1 VGVVAGKLQSGAVA
15 IVLSSLA
22 GLAFVTLTLT
32 PWRVVGYAM
41 AALVLLAV
49 AWRGGAAAELI
60 SGNLAQIAVAAGFL
74 SRYRLDEPH
83 ATVPLA
89 ITGVLV
95 VALLVGV
102 PVLGSKVN
110 ARRVDASNLLG
121 YSPDRQASRRVADL
135 QAGVLI
141 LIAVTGVFAIA
152 AWSLWPLVA
161 LSAALNL
168 AAGLV
173 WSKARRTGVDASD
186 VRSALERF
194 DAAFALYFSAP
205 DNTEYHVEM
214 WAPYLERIGRR
225 WLIITREPNSF
236 KLLTESM
243 GPVVPVVFC
252 PQPDDL
258 HTAITPG
265 LNAVFYVNNGA
276 LNADMVRHHRLTHI
290 QLLHGDSDK
299 ASSYNP
305 VTAIFDRIFVAGQA
319 GIDRYADNGVHIPHS
334 KFDIV
339 GRPQIETIE
348 VAKARISAIED
359 KVVLYASTWV
369 GAFSDTNY
377 SSLSIGETIL
387 TNLLARDVTVI
398 LRPHPYANRHL
409 ITARYLSRLERMLA
423 ADRAKTG
430 RRHIFGTA
438 ATTEMSFVDC
448 INAADALISDVSGVL
463 SDALYSNKPLAVT
476 NMIAALPSAFEEAF
490 PLAKAAYVINGVASN
505 IDQVLDDLLG
515 DDPREEARRKA
526 RIHFLGDFDYSNYAD
541 AFVSKARSYTFAE
554 PALEEQPVD

>member
-1 VGVVAGKLQSGAVA
+1 MDSVSSKLQSGAVA
-15 IVLSSLA
+15 IVLNSLA
-22 GLAFVTLTLT
+22 GLTFATLTLT
-32 PWRVVGYAM
+32 HWPAAGYAM

-49 AWRGGAAAELI
+49 VWRGAHAGGLI
-60 SGNLAQIAVAAGFL
+60 SGNVAQIAIATGLL
-74 SRYRLDEPH
+74 SRYGLDEPH
-83 ATVPLA
+83 ATASLA

-102 PVLGSKVN
+102 PLLTLKVN
-110 ARRVDASNLLG
+110 ARRLDAGNLLG
-121 YSPDRQASRRVADL
+121 YSPDRRASRRVAHL
-135 QAGVLI
+135 QISALVLI
-141 LIAVTGVFAIA
+141 AATGLFAIA
-152 AWSLWPLVA
+152 SWSLWPIAA
-161 LSAALNL
+161 LSAAANL
-168 AAGLV
+168 AVGAV
-173 WSKARRTGVDASD
+173 WLQARRIAGDSA
-186 VRSALERF
+186 RAEMRAALERF

-205 DNTEYHVEM
+205 DDTEYHVEM

-225 WLIITREPNSF
+225 WLIITREHNSF
-236 KLLTESM
+236 KLLTESL

-252 PQPDDL
+252 PESDDL
-258 HTAITPG
+258 NIAITPG

-276 LNADMVRHHRLTHI
+276 LNAEMVRHHRLTHI

-348 VAKARISAIED
+348 VAKSHISAIED

-377 SSLSIGETIL
+377 SSLSIGEIIL
-387 TNLLARDVTVI
+387 TKLLARDVTVI
-398 LRPHPYANRHL
+398 LRPHPYASRHL
-409 ITARYLSRLERMLA
+409 VTARHLGRLERLLA

-430 RRHIFGTA
+430 RQHIFGTV

-505 IDQVLDDLLG
+505 IDQVLDDLMAE
-515 DDPREEARRKA
+515 DPREEARRKA
-526 RIHFLGDFDYSNYAD
+526 RIHFLGDFDQENYAD
-541 AFVSKARSYTFAE
+541 AFVSKARSYTFA
-554 PALEEQPVD
+554 LEEHAVG